1 MAEFKVVIADQPA
14 ADHAVEAAALAASGL
29 QVDAVWLGDRNA
41 DRVLEHAADADAL
54 VMSWTPVTRSL
65 IGQLKQCRVIARFGI
80 GVDMIDLDA
89 ATEHGILVCNTATY
103 CLDEVSNHAMG
114 LLLMLNR
121 GLLHD
126 IDAVRSGGWARASGL
141 PTRRLQGQRLGLVGL
156 GNIGRLVAR
165 KARGF
170 GLDVVAYDPF
180 LRREHSEVDGT
191 ALVDLDE
198 LLGSADIVSV
208 HCPLNDATR
217 HLIGAR
223 ELGLMRR
230 DAFLINTSRGAVVDQ
245 AALTEILAAHRLA
258 GAGLDVFETEPL
270 AADDPLRKL
279 DNVILTPHSASASVE
294 SSAECR
300 RMALEHVVTVLRG
313 GVPSDVVNRAVLA
326 ESNRVVSKPVHAH

>member
-1 MAEFKVVIADQPA
+1 VAGFKVVIADQPA
-14 ADHAVEAAALAASGL
+14 ADHDVEAAALAASGL

-41 DRVLEHAADADAL
+41 ERVLEHAADADAL
-54 VMSWTPVTRSL
+54 VLSWTPVSRGL
-65 IGQLKQCRVIARFGI
+65 IGQLTRCRVIARFGI

-121 GLLHD
+121 GLLRD
-126 IDAVRSGGWARASGL
+126 IDSVRAGGWARSTGPA
-141 PTRRLQGQRLGLVGL
+141 TRRLHGQRLGLIGL

-170 GLDVVAYDPF
+170 GLEVVAYDPF
-180 LRREHSEVDGT
+180 LRREHSDIDGT

-198 LLGSADIVSV
+198 LLGSVDFVSV
-208 HCPLNDATR
+208 HCPLNAATR
-217 HLIGAR
+217 HLLGAR
-223 ELGLMRR
+223 ELALMRP
-230 DAFLINTSRGAVVDQ
+230 DAFLINTARGGVIDQ
-245 AALTEILAAHRLA
+245 AALTQALAARRLA

-270 AADDPLRKL
+270 GLDDPLRTL
-279 DNVILTPHSASASVE
+279 DNVILTPHSASMSVE

-313 GVPSDVVNRAVLA
+313 GVPADVVNRAVLA
-326 ESNRVVSKPVHAH
+326 ESNRVVRKQVHAN